1 MTNFSEKNLSREV
14 QNHKLICLCCAQMK
28 MIIKIPLI
36 MMIMT
41 ILMWN
46 SRITNGF
53 LVFSRH
59 DKITK
64 KDKITSE
71 FALSR
76 DCKKSSIAKCA
87 GRKGGEVRVQ
97 LSLVIIH
104 YEGEDEEIDEDD
116 IVLNIVELIE

>member
-1 MTNFSEKNLSREV
+1 MPLLRSNENDNQDTFNNDDYDDFDVEV
-14 QNHKLICLCCAQMK
+14 NNHKWI
-28 MIIKIPLI
+28 
-36 MMIMT
+36 
-41 ILMWN
+41 
-46 SRITNGF
+46 F
-53 LVFSRH
+53 VFSRH

>member
-1 MTNFSEKNLSREV
+1 
-14 QNHKLICLCCAQMK
+14 MK
-28 MIIKIPLI
+28 MITTIPSI
-36 MMIMT
+36 MMNKT
-41 ILMWN
+41 ILMWK

-76 DCKKSSIAKCA
+76 DCKKSPIASSA
-87 GRKGGEVRVQ
+87 GREGGEVRVQ

-104 YEGEDEEIDEDD
+104 YDGGDEEIDEDD

>member
-1 MTNFSEKNLSREV
+1 
-14 QNHKLICLCCAQMK
+14 MK
-28 MIIKIPLI
+28 MITKIPLI

-41 ILMWN
+41 ILMWK

-76 DCKKSSIAKCA
+76 DCKKSSIASSA
-87 GRKGGEVRVQ
+87 GRKSGEVRVQ

>member
-1 MTNFSEKNLSREV
+1 M
-14 QNHKLICLCCAQMK
+14 
-28 MIIKIPLI
+28 IPLI

-41 ILMWN
+41 ILMWK

-59 DKITK
+59 DKIKK
-64 KDKITSE
+64 KDKVTSE

-87 GRKGGEVRVQ
+87 GRDDGEVRVQ

-104 YEGEDEEIDEDD
+104 YEGEEERGEDEEIDEDD
-116 IVLNIVELIE
+116 IALNIVELIE

>member
-1 MTNFSEKNLSREV
+1 
-14 QNHKLICLCCAQMK
+14 
-28 MIIKIPLI
+28 MITTIPSI

-41 ILMWN
+41 ILMWK

-53 LVFSRH
+53 RVFSRH
-59 DKITK
+59 DKVTK

-87 GRKGGEVRVQ
+87 GRESGEVRVQ

>member
-1 MTNFSEKNLSREV
+1 
-14 QNHKLICLCCAQMK
+14 
-28 MIIKIPLI
+28 
-36 MMIMT
+36 
-41 ILMWN
+41 MWK

-76 DCKKSSIAKCA
+76 DCKKSPIASSA
-87 GRKGGEVRVQ
+87 GREGGEVRVQ

-104 YEGEDEEIDEDD
+104 YEGGNEEIDEDD
-116 IVLNIVELIE
+116 IVLNIVELME

>member
-1 MTNFSEKNLSREV
+1 
-14 QNHKLICLCCAQMK
+14 
-28 MIIKIPLI
+28 

-41 ILMWN
+41 ILMWKP
-46 SRITNGF
+46 RITNGF

-76 DCKKSSIAKCA
+76 DCKKSPIAKCA

-97 LSLVIIH
+97 LSLVIVH
-104 YEGEDEEIDEDD
+104 YDGDGDGDHS
-116 IVLNIVELIE
+116 L

>member
-1 MTNFSEKNLSREV
+1 MPLLRSNENDNHTFYNDDYDDFDVEV
-14 QNHKLICLCCAQMK
+14 NNHKWI
-28 MIIKIPLI
+28 
-36 MMIMT
+36 
-41 ILMWN
+41 
-46 SRITNGF
+46 F
-53 LVFSRH
+53 VFSRH

-87 GRKGGEVRVQ
+87 GRDGGQVRVQ

-116 IVLNIVELIE
+116 VVLNIVELIE

>member
-1 MTNFSEKNLSREV
+1 MPLLRSNENDNQDTFNNDDYGDFDVEV
-14 QNHKLICLCCAQMK
+14 NNHKWI
-28 MIIKIPLI
+28 
-36 MMIMT
+36 
-41 ILMWN
+41 
-46 SRITNGF
+46 F
-53 LVFSRH
+53 VFSRH

-76 DCKKSSIAKCA
+76 DCEKSPIASSA

-104 YEGEDEEIDEDD
+104 QDGEEERGEDEEVDEDD
-116 IVLNIVELIE
+116 NDLGYR

>member
-1 MTNFSEKNLSREV
+1 MPLLRSNENDNQDTFNNDDYDDFDVEDK
-14 QNHKLICLCCAQMK
+14 NHKWI
-28 MIIKIPLI
+28 
-36 MMIMT
+36 
-41 ILMWN
+41 
-46 SRITNGF
+46 F
-53 LVFSRH
+53 VFSRH

-76 DCKKSSIAKCA
+76 DCKKSPIASSA
-87 GRKGGEVRVQ
+87 GREGGEVRVQ

-104 YEGEDEEIDEDD
+104 YDGGDEEIDEDD

>member
-1 MTNFSEKNLSREV
+1 M
-14 QNHKLICLCCAQMK
+14 M
-28 MIIKIPLI
+28 I
-36 MMIMT
+36 MMI
-41 ILMWN
+41 LMWK

-53 LVFSRH
+53 LVLSRH

-76 DCKKSSIAKCA
+76 DCEKSPIASSA

-97 LSLVIIH
+97 LSFGIIH
-104 YEGEDEEIDEDD
+104 YDGAEEKGER
-116 IVLNIVELIE
+116 LGNL

>member
-1 MTNFSEKNLSREV
+1 
-14 QNHKLICLCCAQMK
+14 MK

-41 ILMWN
+41 ILMWK

-76 DCKKSSIAKCA
+76 DCKKSPIASSA
-87 GRKGGEVRVQ
+87 GREGGEVRVQ

-116 IVLNIVELIE
+116 VVLNIVELIE